1 MANEKI
7 LLKSEDLKSLEE
19 IADFLRQLA
28 DKVQTGRLTLKQAG
42 EEVNLSLPG
51 KCVLEVKVDEEV
63 KGKTKK
69 YELDVEIEWKEG
81 EGTGELKI
89 A

>member
-7 LLKSEDLKSLEE
+7 LLKSEKLKSLEE

-28 DKVQTGRLTLKQAG
+28 DKVQTGQLTLKQGG
-42 EEVNLSLPG
+42 EEVNLSLPD
-51 KCVLEVKVDEEV
+51 KCVLEVKVDEEM
-63 KGKTKK
+63 KGKAKK
-69 YELDVEIEWKEG
+69 YELEVEIEWKEG
-81 EGTGELKI
+81 QGSGELKI

>member
-1 MANEKI
+1 MAEKV

-28 DKVQTGRLTLKQAG
+28 NKIQTGQLTLKQAG

-51 KCVLEVKVDEEV
+51 KCELEVKVEEEV
-63 KGKTKK
+63 KADTKK
-69 YELDVEIEWKEG
+69 YQLEIEIEWKEG
-81 EGTGELKI
+81 EETSELKI